1 MIDATREC
9 QSRPGDAEPQLA
21 LKNAA
26 EQLVQVGNFDF
37 KFVYVQGRKIYF
49 FYIILALFKMKICVL
64 ARGAPKG
71 ASGQLSGPNSAK
83 AICQKKSSLF
93 LFC

>member
-37 KFVYVQGRKIYF
+37 NVQGRKF
-49 FYIILALFKMKICVL
+49 TFKIILALFKMKICVL